1 MQDKFVKVNKFRITI
16 VGPERSGKTS
26 IFQKLLDLPP
36 LDDQTT
42 NSHAQL
48 GLKMI
53 MDKDIYC
60 HPTSLRVCDVPGGL
74 SNFKKSSKFAFEKPD
89 IVLILI
95 DSTILIER
103 EDVLYWNQLVIDN
116 ILAYHRSVVAT
127 SNQDEEQKDMNEGIE
142 IENISHRLVTAK
154 FGYNS
159 KEDEDRNDLYHSFS
173 NKHHLMNTDEK
184 IFEDSFELN

>member
-53 MDKDIYC
+53 MDKDISC

-103 EDVLYWNQLVIDN
+103 EDVLYWN
-116 ILAYHRSVVAT
+116 
-127 SNQDEEQKDMNEGIE
+127 
-142 IENISHRLVTAK
+142 
-154 FGYNS
+154 
-159 KEDEDRNDLYHSFS
+159 
-173 NKHHLMNTDEK
+173 
-184 IFEDSFELN
+184 